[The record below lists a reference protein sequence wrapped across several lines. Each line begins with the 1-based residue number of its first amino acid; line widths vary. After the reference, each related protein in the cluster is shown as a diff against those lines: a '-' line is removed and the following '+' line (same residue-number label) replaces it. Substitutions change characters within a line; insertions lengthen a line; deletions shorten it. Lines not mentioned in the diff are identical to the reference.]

1 MRVSPRRPRHIA
13 RVEYTLPRRAASAR
27 WARQLTTGFL
37 TGSHTPP
44 EAAHRVDEAR
54 LIVSELVTN
63 AALHGQGRCRLRL
76 SSGEGTVTVEVRDE
90 GRRLPRVRRPARES
104 ESGRGIAMVSSL
116 ARRMD
121 VTAAPGGGK
130 TVSAVLDAA

>member
-1 MRVSPRRPRHIA
+1 MRASPHRTRRTA
-13 RVEYTLPRRAASAR
+13 RVEYTLPRRAVSAC

-37 TGSHTPP
+37 TGSRTPP
-44 EAAHRVDEAR
+44 QAAEHVEEAR
-54 LIVSELVTN
+54 LVVSELVTN

-76 SSGEGTVTVEVRDE
+76 SSDDGTVTVEVRDD
-90 GRRLPRVRRPARES
+90 GLRLPHVRRPGRDS
-104 ESGRGIAMVSSL
+104 ESGRGIAMVRGL